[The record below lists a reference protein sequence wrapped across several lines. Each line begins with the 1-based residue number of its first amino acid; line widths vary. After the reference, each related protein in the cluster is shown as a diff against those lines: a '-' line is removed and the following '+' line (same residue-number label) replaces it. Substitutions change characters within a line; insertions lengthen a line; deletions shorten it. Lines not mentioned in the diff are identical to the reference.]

1 MWGAIRNAAA
11 IASRAVEETTKQAND
26 LLEKLD
32 GAITTSDDEDREN
45 DSGALEYESTDS
57 TNLASFKE
65 NIVRDSSSLKE
76 EITSVVTIKNQE
88 NAQQPEIVTSDPI
101 DESERQRED
110 DFERRMIP
118 ILELLQKTQ
127 QESLLKDNKI
137 NNLQLEINS
146 LLKDNQT
153 FQHTNELR
161 SNIDNQIQY
170 LEEEISNKEAIILEL
185 TTKISEQSNIL
196 NDFNHKYSEEHQ
208 LNNATIEDLRLKL
221 SSNISNLTKIENE
234 NLLLQEK
241 NEELLKYIEN
251 IHKQILVTQNELQST
266 QKLYSDLEK
275 EKQQWLLDRDQLELE
290 IDRLQS
296 DKNGLESEKDST
308 MKLLQDGLLAE
319 RDTLLLQI
327 SQLRD
332 EHDQLKSDLESASAA
347 NSEAAKK
354 HRKEL
359 RALRDKLR
367 AEADNKIQ
375 ELQLQVRFTSFVRME
390 DRLPSLNLVPLP
402 VESRIL
408 KLLKL
413 MLSFQ

>member
-57 TNLASFKE
+57 TNLASLKE
-65 NIVRDSSSLKE
+65 NFVRDSSSLKE

-88 NAQQPEIVTSDPI
+88 NVQQPEIVTSDPI

-137 NNLQLEINS
+137 NNLQQEINS
-146 LLKDNQT
+146 LLKENQT

-170 LEEEISNKEAIILEL
+170 LEEEIINKEAIILEL
-185 TTKISEQSNIL
+185 TTKINEQSDIL
-196 NDFNHKYSEEHQ
+196 NDLNHKYSEEHQ

-221 SSNISNLTKIENE
+221 SLNISNLTKVENE

-375 ELQLQVRFTSFVRME
+375 ELQLQVRFTSFVR
-390 DRLPSLNLVPLP
+390 
-402 VESRIL
+402 RIGCL
-408 KLLKL
+408 H
-413 MLSFQ
+413 

>member
-57 TNLASFKE
+57 TNLASLKE

-88 NAQQPEIVTSDPI
+88 NVQQPEIVTSDPI

-137 NNLQLEINS
+137 NNLQQEINS
-146 LLKDNQT
+146 LLKENQT

-241 NEELLKYIEN
+241 NEELLKYIDN
-251 IHKQILVTQNELQST
+251 IQKQILVTQNELQST

-375 ELQLQVRFTSFVRME
+375 ELQLQVRFTSFVR
-390 DRLPSLNLVPLP
+390 
-402 VESRIL
+402 RIGCL
-408 KLLKL
+408 H
-413 MLSFQ
+413 

>member
-57 TNLASFKE
+57 TNLASLKE

-137 NNLQLEINS
+137 NNLQQEINS

>member
-88 NAQQPEIVTSDPI
+88 NVQQPEIVTSDPI

-241 NEELLKYIEN
+241 NEELLKYIDN
-251 IHKQILVTQNELQST
+251 IQKQILVTQNELQSI
-266 QKLYSDLEK
+266 QKLYSDLDK

-375 ELQLQVRFTSFVRME
+375 ELQLQVRFTSFVR
-390 DRLPSLNLVPLP
+390 
-402 VESRIL
+402 RIGCL
-408 KLLKL
+408 H
-413 MLSFQ
+413 

>member
-57 TNLASFKE
+57 TNLASLKE

-241 NEELLKYIEN
+241 NEELLKYIDN
-251 IHKQILVTQNELQST
+251 IQKQILVTQNELQST

-375 ELQLQVRFTSFVRME
+375 ELQLQVRFTSFVR
-390 DRLPSLNLVPLP
+390 
-402 VESRIL
+402 RIGCL
-408 KLLKL
+408 H
-413 MLSFQ
+413 

>member
-57 TNLASFKE
+57 TNLASLKE

-88 NAQQPEIVTSDPI
+88 NVQQPEIVTSDPI

-137 NNLQLEINS
+137 NNLQQEINS
-146 LLKDNQT
+146 LLKENQT

-170 LEEEISNKEAIILEL
+170 LEEEIINKEAIILEL
-185 TTKISEQSNIL
+185 TTKINEQSDIL
-196 NDFNHKYSEEHQ
+196 NDLNHKYSEEHQ

-221 SSNISNLTKIENE
+221 SLNISNLTKIENE

-375 ELQLQVRFTSFVRME
+375 ELQLQVRFTSFVR
-390 DRLPSLNLVPLP
+390 
-402 VESRIL
+402 RIGCL
-408 KLLKL
+408 H
-413 MLSFQ
+413 

>member
-88 NAQQPEIVTSDPI
+88 NVQQPEIVTSDPI

-137 NNLQLEINS
+137 NNLQQEINS
-146 LLKDNQT
+146 LLKENQT

-241 NEELLKYIEN
+241 NEELLKYIDN
-251 IHKQILVTQNELQST
+251 IQKQILVTQNELQSI
-266 QKLYSDLEK
+266 QKLYSDLDK

-375 ELQLQVRFTSFVRME
+375 ELQLQVRFTSFVR
-390 DRLPSLNLVPLP
+390 
-402 VESRIL
+402 RIGCL
-408 KLLKL
+408 H
-413 MLSFQ
+413 